1 MSGSLLFE
9 GGRRFDIAAARVYT
23 HSSPG
28 GRTGG
33 TMALPS
39 FLISEI
45 PEDGLRLSCEV
56 GAEDLTLATEDA
68 RVAGL
73 LTLELEVEPVDQGY
87 HVTGA
92 LAGPFV
98 RQCVRCLKDFED
110 EVVLPFAVQ
119 FERKAEPSKRGGR
132 GAGAPVPKAP
142 AGEGEA
148 PEEVA
153 DAEAEDVYEFS
164 GERVE
169 LAGMLR
175 EQIILATPMQP
186 LCAEGCLGL
195 CPVCGQDLNE
205 RRCGCPEARG
215 DNPFAVLRELR
226 DKLSRH

>member
-1 MSGSLLFE
+1 MSGPLLIE
-9 GGRRFDIAAARVYT
+9 GGRRFDIATARVYT

-28 GRTGG
+28 GRASGI
-33 TMALPS
+33 MALPS

-56 GAEDLTLATEDA
+56 GAEDLALEPEDG

-73 LTLELEVEPVDQGY
+73 LTLEIEVEPLERGC

-110 EVVLPFAVQ
+110 DVVLPFAVQ
-119 FERKAEPSKRGGR
+119 FERKAEPQKRNGR
-132 GAGAPVPKAP
+132 GAGASASRDPS
-142 AGEGEA
+142 GEVEA
-148 PEEVA
+148 QSEAA
-153 DAEAEDVYEFS
+153 DAQPEDVYEFS

-169 LAGMLR
+169 LGGMLR

-186 LCAEGCLGL
+186 LCAAACLGL
-195 CPVCGQDLNE
+195 CPTCGQDLNE

-226 DKLSRH
+226 DKLRR